1 MKLKKQLCKLM
12 KNNNYSII
20 RQKKHYVWGHD
31 YLNCPNIVTSKTPS
45 DSSSQPAKK
54 SYGSDKNLGTKI
66 FSP

>member
-31 YLNCPNIVTSKTPS
+31 YLNCPNVITPKTPS
-45 DSSSQPAKK
+45 CSRVL
-54 SYGSDKNLGTKI
+54 KNTQKQINHSL
-66 FSP
+66 SLAA

>member
-31 YLNCPNIVTSKTPS
+31 YLNCHNIVTSKTPS
-45 DSSSQPAKK
+45 DLRVL
-54 SYGSDKNLGTKI
+54 KNVQKQINHSL
-66 FSP
+66 SLAA

>member
-45 DSSSQPAKK
+45 DLRVL
-54 SYGSDKNLGTKI
+54 KNVQKQINHSL
-66 FSP
+66 SLAA